1 MDKNN
6 VRQGEDMDASEGAT
20 TFCLCVCVRL
30 PRSMTH
36 ILMSCLEVLPPLGSV
51 LSDNVTSSIS
61 LKQS

>member
-1 MDKNN
+1 
-6 VRQGEDMDASEGAT
+6 MDASKEAT